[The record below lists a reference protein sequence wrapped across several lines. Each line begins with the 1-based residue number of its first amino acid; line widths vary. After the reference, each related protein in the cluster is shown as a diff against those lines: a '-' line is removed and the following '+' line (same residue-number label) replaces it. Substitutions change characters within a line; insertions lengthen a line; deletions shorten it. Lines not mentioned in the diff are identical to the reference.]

1 MNSKLPSFRLD
12 APSGYRYRGGKLL
25 PSRDTVTEF
34 LDRAFVNGEA
44 EIELGSA
51 NDADQF
57 AAALCARAELLTG
70 DERTL
75 ALWGCDEAQCYRLR
89 ACWVSPIPPSR
100 RK

>member
-25 PSRDTVTEF
+25 PSRDTVMEF

-51 NDADQF
+51 NDADHF

-70 DERTL
+70 DERTIT
-75 ALWGCDEAQCYRLR
+75 LWGCDEARGYRLR
-89 ACWVSPIPPSR
+89 ACWVSPLSLPR